1 MTARPVPATATAQGE
16 TAQRE
21 FTATLAADL
30 AGLTAAALP
39 AAVLERARQGV
50 LDWLAVT
57 LAGSRQPGALIAQE
71 LAVANQAR
79 PAATLA
85 GTSVRSVPADAALA
99 NGLAAHALDFDDSNV
114 WAQAHTSASVLAAAL
129 ALAEDLGAPG
139 AELVA
144 AYVTGV
150 QAASVVGLATGP
162 GADARGFHLTGLT
175 GTFGAAAACGK
186 LLGLDAAG
194 LARALSLAATQ
205 SAGLKAVFGTMGKH
219 LNAARAAVDGLLA
232 AQLVSRGFTAPA
244 EAVTAETGYAV
255 AYTGT
260 FDPVRALD
268 QMRGR
273 YGVENLVFKQHA
285 CCHGAHSA
293 INGIASLRARR
304 PFRPDD
310 VERIVLT
317 IPPVL
322 RQICLVDLP
331 RTGLEGKFS
340 LRYVAALA
348 VAGRDTGPAAF
359 TDTRISDPELAAV
372 MDRVELVDGPAARPA
387 SAPTEV
393 HVELGSGEQL
403 TACLRAVDPAADDE
417 LPAQR
422 RWLTDKFTMLAVP
435 VLGEERSAE
444 LAYAAGRVDELR
456 STAGLMALTRPAGQ
470 DRP

>member
-1 MTARPVPATATAQGE
+1 MTT
-16 TAQRE
+16 E
-21 FTATLAADL
+21 FTATLAGDL
-30 AGLTAAALP
+30 ADLTAADLP

-71 LAVANQAR
+71 LAAANQAR

-85 GTSVRSVPADAALA
+85 GTPVRSVPADAALA

-144 AYVTGV
+144 AYVAGV

-244 EAVTAETGYAV
+244 EAVTAETGYAG
-255 AYTGT
+255 AFTGT

-273 YGVENLVFKQHA
+273 YGVEDLVFKQHA

-293 INGIASLRARR
+293 INGITSLHARR
-304 PFRPDD
+304 PFRPAD

-348 VAGRDTGPAAF
+348 ATGRDTGPAAF

-372 MDRVELVDGPAARPA
+372 MDRVQVADGPAQPA
-387 SAPTEV
+387 SAPTKV
-393 HVELGSGEQL
+393 HIELGSGERL
-403 TACLRAVDPAADDE
+403 TACLRAVDPAADHE

-422 RWLTDKFTMLAVP
+422 RWLTDKFMALAGP
-435 VLGEERSAE
+435 VLGQEQSAE

-456 STAGLMALTRPAGQ
+456 SIAALMALTRPAGQ
-470 DRP
+470 DTP

>member
-1 MTARPVPATATAQGE
+1 VTAPSTPVTTRP
-16 TAQRE
+16 E
-21 FTATLAADL
+21 FTAALAADL

-39 AAVLERARQGV
+39 AAALERARQGV

-57 LAGSRQPGALIAQE
+57 LAGSRQPGALIAQK
-71 LAVANQAR
+71 LAAANQAR

-85 GTSVRSVPADAALA
+85 GTSVRSVPGDAALA

-129 ALAEDLGAPG
+129 ALAEDLEAPG

-144 AYVTGV
+144 AYVAGV

-186 LLGLDAAG
+186 LLGLDADG

-232 AQLVSRGFTAPA
+232 AQLVERGFTAPA
-244 EAVTAETGYAV
+244 EAVTGQAGYAT
-255 AYTGT
+255 AFTGT
-260 FDPVRALD
+260 FDPARALD
-268 QMRGR
+268 QLRGR
-273 YGVENLVFKQHA
+273 YGVEDLVFKQHA

-304 PFRPDD
+304 PFRPDE
-310 VERIVLT
+310 VERVVLT

-322 RQICLVDLP
+322 RQICLVDWP

-348 VAGRDTGPAAF
+348 VTGRGTGPAAF
-359 TDTRISDPELAAV
+359 TETRISDPELAMV
-372 MDRVELVDGPAARPA
+372 MDRVELVDGAATLPAR
-387 SAPTEV
+387 APTEAR
-393 HVELGSGEQL
+393 VELSSGERL

-417 LPAQR
+417 LAAQR

-435 VLGEERSAE
+435 VLGEARSAE
-444 LAYAAGRVDELR
+444 LAHAAGRVDQLT
-456 STAGLMALTRPAGQ
+456 SIADLMALTRPPE
-470 DRP
+470 R